1 MPAAC
6 YGAVAGSIAVGAST
20 AVRPSAMLPRM
31 AGDAPLSRAGVM
43 NGRDLDE
50 ESRRWLER
58 LRSDDP
64 ERTDAIEALHQL
76 LHRAARHEAN
86 RRRGSVPE
94 AVVGEL
100 DDLARQAAGDALTA
114 ILRKLPE
121 YRGASRFTT
130 WAYKF
135 AVFEVSTAIRRE
147 AWRGRSITID
157 DGAWSRL
164 IDPAS
169 VAPHAETEVRE
180 LLAAVAQAL
189 ASNLSPRQREVFT
202 AIVILEVPADV
213 VAERHES
220 TRGAIY
226 KVLHDARRKIRA
238 SLTEQGW
245 QLDQPG
251 GR

>member
-1 MPAAC
+1 M
-6 YGAVAGSIAVGAST
+6 
-20 AVRPSAMLPRM
+20 
-31 AGDAPLSRAGVM
+31 D
-43 NGRDLDE
+43 GRDLDE
-50 ESRRWLER
+50 DSRRWLER
-58 LRSDDP
+58 LRSDGS

-76 LHRAARHEAN
+76 LHRGARHEAN

-94 AVVGEL
+94 AVVREF
-100 DDLARQAAGDALTA
+100 DDLARQAANDALTA

-135 AVFEVSTAIRRE
+135 AVFEVSAAIRRE

-157 DGAWSRL
+157 DGAWSQL

-180 LLAAVAQAL
+180 LLAAIEQSL
-189 ASNLSPRQREVFT
+189 ASNLSPRQRRVFT
-202 AIVILEVPADV
+202 AIVLLEVPADV
-213 VAERHES
+213 VAERDGS

-226 KVLHDARRKIRA
+226 KVLHDARRNIRA

-245 QLDQPG
+245 QLDRLG